1 MCGLKE
7 TYDQMLSGTVGRVG
21 VVPVVAQ
28 RRQAVGA
35 EFMRGQHDAV
45 DFLER
50 FLDTARQ
57 EELDRS
63 RYGLWGGLAQTS
75 AAATQVD
82 RLFSYVQETRR
93 QCMSCRGTV
102 RSWYSKESILRVSPE
117 LVDGGPMTMSELYFA
132 FCKSHESS
140 VMCPHCQCDTSHR
153 TQMRMMTAPNVLAI
167 QVRRREG
174 SRVPVAVE
182 QQLDLPGFPLME
194 LIGVVYHNGRD
205 FHSGHYTCLCRGPG
219 GRY

>member
-102 RSWYSKESILRVSPE
+102 LGIPRSRSFVCHP
-117 LVDGGPMTMSELYFA
+117 
-132 FCKSHESS
+132 SS
-140 VMCPHCQCDTSHR
+140 WMV
-153 TQMRMMTAPNVLAI
+153 
-167 QVRRREG
+167 VR
-174 SRVPVAVE
+174 
-182 QQLDLPGFPLME
+182 
-194 LIGVVYHNGRD
+194 
-205 FHSGHYTCLCRGPG
+205 
-219 GRY
+219 

>member
-1 MCGLKE
+1 MQQKRL
-7 TYDQMLSGTVGRVG
+7 L
-21 VVPVVAQ
+21 AQ

-35 EFMRGQHDAV
+35 EFMCGQHDAV

-132 FCKSHESS
+132 SCKSHESS
-140 VMCPHCQCDTSHR
+140 VMCPHCQCDASHR
-153 TQMRMMTAPNVLAI
+153 TQMRMMTAPTLISFSRRLLALILSKGVFFRWARNRSNNV
-167 QVRRREG
+167 
-174 SRVPVAVE
+174 
-182 QQLDLPGFPLME
+182 
-194 LIGVVYHNGRD
+194 
-205 FHSGHYTCLCRGPG
+205 
-219 GRY
+219 